1 MRLLI
6 LATLSATLVAGSV
19 AAQTTPSPP
28 PVLTDPG
35 SLLALQKERMMPT
48 LDRLNRQDAT
58 MRLRA
63 FSPEEIREVE
73 AQTTRVLSQ
82 TGTSCDVVE
91 AVRVGQ
97 TIRRRD
103 LFEVACANGYGY
115 ILMNGPSPQAYDCWR
130 LAQVGAALRR
140 SDPRADIGSQC
151 RLESNGGRQI
161 AEVLPPA
168 NRAR

>member
-6 LATLSATLVAGSV
+6 LATLSVTLVAGSV
-19 AAQTTPSPP
+19 AAQTPPGPSINE
-28 PVLTDPG
+28 LRLN
-35 SLLALQKERMMPT
+35 SQREALAPT
-48 LDRLNRQDAT
+48 LRLLNRQDA
-58 MRLRA
+58 MVRLRT
-63 FSPEEIREVE
+63 FSPEELREVE
-73 AQTTRVLSQ
+73 EQTRLVLDR
-82 TGTSCDVVE
+82 TGTACEVVE

-97 TIRRRD
+97 TSRRRD

-140 SDPRADIGSQC
+140 SDPRANIGSQC
-151 RLESNGGRQI
+151 GLDSNGGRQI